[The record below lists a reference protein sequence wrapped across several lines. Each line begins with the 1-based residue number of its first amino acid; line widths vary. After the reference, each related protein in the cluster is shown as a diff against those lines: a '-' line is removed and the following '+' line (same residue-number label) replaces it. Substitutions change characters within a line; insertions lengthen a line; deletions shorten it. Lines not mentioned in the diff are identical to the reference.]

1 MFAGLRRALGAIAVR
16 ESRGVITVSGVP
28 ADVIARDIEKIW
40 ATSRVNK
47 WMFNRM
53 GRSEFS
59 FYSFFAIEVAFILR
73 TLVENP
79 AAHTNVRA
87 LRIILDKLEEE
98 TWLNS
103 IDRTA
108 NLKFAWEQ
116 LKQLNLELLPSQ
128 RDFLENFEDKVA
140 QYRLNGYML
149 AAPPGTGKAQ
159 PLDSLVKV
167 PGSWKRMGDMQ
178 VGDDVISAD
187 GSTCKVLGVF
197 PQGAR
202 PVYKLTFADGRT
214 AECDENHLWKVF
226 DREVK
231 GDWSIIDTKELLRK
245 FAMPSKQG
253 RLYVPVCASEQG
265 ADVELPIDPYLLGVL
280 LGDGTFRHHTGV
292 CLPNLQMREVVREK
306 LLAMGCEMTP
316 CKGSDIDFNI
326 VGIDRKNNVLLKKV
340 TEMGLFNKYSYEK
353 AIPEEYLLASHEQRV
368 ALIKGLMDSDGTCGF
383 TGGATFDTSSPNLA
397 KGVEYLIRSI
407 GGLARTATRT
417 TSYTHKGEKRYGR
430 LSYRINIRHKT
441 PSILFGYEEKKLA
454 KAEEKDDGQYSAGF
468 KLRIDNIEFVG
479 EKETQCI
486 EISHPEH
493 LYVTNNFVVTHNTI
507 SGISLALIAEADKVI
522 VIAPKRAVN
531 EVWTSTLDIRFKEPQ
546 HYWHSNSEVPQTG
559 LKNGAA
565 SNNYAVGLRNSQT
578 PILNHDSKTPDV
590 NAKWFVF
597 HYEQLD
603 TALAMVAGAY
613 GDWKSKRTV
622 ILLDE
627 CHNLNETSSQRSA
640 KFIELCRASN
650 ALYTLWASGT
660 PIKAI
665 GNEAIPFLR
674 TIDNLFNEE
683 VQKRF
688 VMIFGKQASRAVD
701 ILSHRIG
708 LSSFKVPKADVVTI
722 PVSELT
728 KNVAFK
734 GAEAYTLDKI
744 RDEIKKFVDERLNY
758 YKVNY
763 RMFQAQYDDLI
774 IKYKKTIRDREEQ
787 KDFELYQ
794 NYVKHL
800 NKNFDPRADKD
811 IVIFC
816 NRFEASKI
824 LPKLSGQDKKVF
836 RHTTSIV
843 KYVSLK
849 VRGEALG
856 RILTRR
862 RIDCFVAMIPH
873 CGLPDI
879 IDSSKK
885 KTLIFTSYVEVVK
898 ALDQYLRKEGYSPLL
913 VYGDTNKML
922 APIMK
927 EFKTNPDANP
937 MIATFD
943 SLSTAVPVIEAN
955 TCVLM
960 NQPFRDHE
968 REQATSRV
976 NRLGQDTPVNII
988 TTLVDT
994 GMDPNI
1000 STRSNEILEWSRAS
1014 VAAIMGL
1021 GDLDDTVY
1029 STEDFVPNELVQAET
1044 KELDVFFAD
1053 SQTPK
1058 VSSVQYSAESF
1069 YYGKLK

>member
-16 ESRGVITVSGVP
+16 ENRGVITVSGVP

-47 WMFNRM
+47 WMFNRL

-73 TLVENP
+73 NLIENP
-79 AAHTNVRA
+79 VAHTNVRA
-87 LRIILDKLEEE
+87 LRIILEKLEEE

-128 RDFLENFEDKVA
+128 RDFLETFEEKVA
-140 QYRLNGYML
+140 QYQLNGYLL
-149 AAPPGTGKAQ
+149 AAPAGTGK
-159 PLDSLVKV
+159 
-167 PGSWKRMGDMQ
+167 
-178 VGDDVISAD
+178 
-187 GSTCKVLGVF
+187 
-197 PQGAR
+197 
-202 PVYKLTFADGRT
+202 
-214 AECDENHLWKVF
+214 
-226 DREVK
+226 
-231 GDWSIIDTKELLRK
+231 
-245 FAMPSKQG
+245 
-253 RLYVPVCASEQG
+253 
-265 ADVELPIDPYLLGVL
+265 
-280 LGDGTFRHHTGV
+280 
-292 CLPNLQMREVVREK
+292 
-306 LLAMGCEMTP
+306 
-316 CKGSDIDFNI
+316 
-326 VGIDRKNNVLLKKV
+326 
-340 TEMGLFNKYSYEK
+340 
-353 AIPEEYLLASHEQRV
+353 
-368 ALIKGLMDSDGTCGF
+368 
-383 TGGATFDTSSPNLA
+383 
-397 KGVEYLIRSI
+397 
-407 GGLARTATRT
+407 
-417 TSYTHKGEKRYGR
+417 
-430 LSYRINIRHKT
+430 
-441 PSILFGYEEKKLA
+441 
-454 KAEEKDDGQYSAGF
+454 
-468 KLRIDNIEFVG
+468 
-479 EKETQCI
+479 
-486 EISHPEH
+486 
-493 LYVTNNFVVTHNTI
+493 TI

-546 HYWHSNSEVPQTG
+546 HYWHSNAEVAQTG
-559 LKNGAA
+559 LKNAA
-565 SNNYAVGLRNSQT
+565 ANKSLSVGRFPSNSTV
-578 PILNHDSKTPDV
+578 LNHDSKTPDV
-590 NAKWFVF
+590 DAKWFVF

-613 GDWKSKRTV
+613 GEWKSKRTV

-674 TIDNLFNEE
+674 TIDKLFNEE
-683 VQKRF
+683 VQERF
-688 VMIFGKQASRAVD
+688 VKIFGKQASRAVD

-708 LSSFKVPKADVVTI
+708 LSSFKVPKAEVVTI

-728 KNVAFK
+728 KNVSFK
-734 GAEAYTLDKI
+734 GAEKYTLDKI
-744 RDEIKKFVDERLNY
+744 RDEIKQFVDERLNY

-763 RMFQAQYDDLI
+763 RMFQAQYDDLV
-774 IKYKKTIRDREEQ
+774 IKYKKTIRDKAEQ

-794 NYVKHL
+794 NYVRHL

-811 IVIFC
+811 IVVFC

-824 LPKLSGQDKKVF
+824 LPKLSGQDRKVF

-862 RIDCFVAMIPH
+862 RIDCFVAMLPH
-873 CGLPDI
+873 CGLPEI
-879 IDSSKK
+879 IDGSKK

-898 ALDQYLRKEGYSPLL
+898 ALDQYLRKEGYNPLL
-913 VYGDTNKML
+913 VYGETNKQL

-955 TCVLM
+955 TCVLL

-976 NRLGQDTPVNII
+976 NRLGQDTPVEII

-1021 GDLDDTVY
+1021 GDLDDAVY
-1029 STEDFVPNELVQAET
+1029 STEGFVPDEAEQADL
-1044 KELDVFFAD
+1044 KGLDLLFAEP
-1053 SQTPK
+1053 QKPAATTVK
-1058 VSSVQYSAESF
+1058 YSAESF
-1069 YYGKLK
+1069 YYGKLL

>member
-1 MFAGLRRALGAIAVR
+1 MFAGLRRALGAITVR
-16 ESRGVITVSGVP
+16 ENRGVITVSGIP

-40 ATSRVNK
+40 STSRVNK
-47 WMFNRM
+47 WMFNRL
-53 GRSEFS
+53 GKSEFS
-59 FYSFFAIEVAFILR
+59 FFSFFAIEIAFILR
-73 TLVENP
+73 SLIENP
-79 AAHTNVRA
+79 KAHTNVRA
-87 LRIILDKLEEE
+87 LRIILDRLEEE

-108 NLKFAWEQ
+108 NLSFAWEQ
-116 LKQLNLELLPSQ
+116 LKQLNLTLLPSQ
-128 RDFLENFEDKVA
+128 RDFLENFEERVA
-140 QYRLNGYML
+140 QYRLNGYLL

-178 VGDDVISAD
+178 IGDSVITAD
-187 GSTCKVLGVF
+187 GTISKVLGVF
-197 PQGAR
+197 PQGMR
-202 PVYKLTFADGRT
+202 PVYRLTFADGRT

-231 GDWSIIDTKELLRK
+231 GGWAIIDTKELLRK
-245 FAMPSKQG
+245 FALPSKQG

-265 ADVELPIDPYLLGVL
+265 DNVELPIDPYLLGVL

-292 CLPNLQMREVVREK
+292 SLPNLQMREIVREK
-306 LLAMGCEMTP
+306 LLAAGCELIP
-316 CKGSDIDFNI
+316 CKGSEIDFNI
-326 VGIDRKNNVLLKKV
+326 VGVDRKNNVLLKKI
-340 TEMGLFNKYSYEK
+340 TEMGLFNKYGYEK

-368 ALIKGLMDSDGTCGF
+368 ALLQGLMD
-383 TGGATFDTSSPNLA
+383 TGGTHGLNGVTFDTSSPNLA
-397 KGVEYLIRSI
+397 KGVEYLIHSI
-407 GGLARTATRT
+407 GGLAQI
-417 TSYTHKGEKRYGR
+417 TSYANKGEESYGQMG
-430 LSYRINIRHKT
+430 YCVNIRHNT
-441 PSILFGYEEKKLA
+441 PSIFGYEE
-454 KAEEKDDGQYSAGF
+454 YSAEF
-468 KLRIDNIEFVG
+468 NLRIDNIEFIG

-493 LYVTNNFVVTHNTI
+493 LYVTNNFVVTHNTL
-507 SGISLALIAEADKVI
+507 SGISLALIAEATKVI
-522 VIAPKRAVN
+522 IIAPKRAVN
-531 EVWTSTLDIRFKEPQ
+531 EVWTKTLDTRFKVPQ
-546 HYWHSNSEVPQTG
+546 HYWHSNSEVSQTG
-559 LKNGAA
+559 LKNGSKAE
-565 SNNYAVGLRNSQT
+565 SLTVGVGGSRRTDLLGGQSAL
-578 PILNHDSKTPDV
+578 LNFDSKTPDV
-590 NAKWFVF
+590 SAKWFVF

-603 TALAMVAGAY
+603 TALAMVSGAY
-613 GDWKSKRTV
+613 GKWDSGRTV

-627 CHNLNETSSQRSA
+627 CHNLNESNSQRSA
-640 KFIELCRASN
+640 KFIELAKASE
-650 ALYTLWASGT
+650 ARYTLWASGT

-674 TIDNLFNEE
+674 TIDKLFTPE
-683 VQKRF
+683 VQERF

-708 LSSFKVPKADVVTI
+708 LSSFKVPKSDVVTI
-722 PVSELT
+722 QVSEVT

-734 GAEAYTLDKI
+734 GAETYTLEKI
-744 RDEIKKFVDERLNY
+744 RDEIKNFVDERLTY

-763 RMFQAQYDDLI
+763 RMFQAQYDDLVN
-774 IKYKKTIRDREEQ
+774 KYKKTIRDKEEL
-787 KDFELYQ
+787 KNFELYQ
-794 NYVKHL
+794 SYVRHL

-824 LPKLSGQDKKVF
+824 VPKLSGSDKKVF
-836 RHTTSIV
+836 RHVTSIV

-862 RIDCFVAMIPH
+862 RIDCFVAMISH
-873 CGLPDI
+873 CGLPGI
-879 IDSSKK
+879 IDGSKK

-927 EFKTNPDANP
+927 EFKSNPDANP

-976 NRLGQDTPVNII
+976 NRLGQDTPVDII

-994 GMDPNI
+994 GMEPNI

-1029 STEDFVPNELVQAET
+1029 SSEDFVPSEEEQFDLR
-1044 KELDVFFAD
+1044 ELDLYFGE
-1053 SQTPK
+1053 QPTPK
-1058 VSSVQYSAESF
+1058 AAKIQFSEESF
-1069 YYGKLK
+1069 FFGKLL

>member
-1 MFAGLRRALGAIAVR
+1 MFAGIRRALGAIQVR
-16 ESRGVITVSGVP
+16 ENRGVITVSGVP
-28 ADVIARDIEKIW
+28 ADVISRDIEKIW

-47 WMFNRM
+47 WMFNRL

-59 FYSFFAIEVAFILR
+59 FFSFFAIEVAFILR
-73 TLVENP
+73 NLIENP
-79 AAHTNVRA
+79 VATTNVRA
-87 LRIILDKLEEE
+87 LRLILDKLLED

-103 IDRTA
+103 LDRSA

-116 LKQLNLELLPSQ
+116 LQQLNVNLLPSQ
-128 RDFLENFEDKVA
+128 REFLESFEEKVA
-140 QYRLNGYML
+140 QYQLGGYLL

-159 PLDSLVKV
+159 PLDALVKV

-178 VGDDVISAD
+178 VGDSVIAAD
-187 GSTCKVLGVF
+187 GSTSKVLGVY
-197 PQGAR
+197 PQGLR
-202 PVYKLTFADGRT
+202 PVYRLTFADGRT

-245 FAMPSKQG
+245 FSLPSKAG
-253 RLYVPVCASEQG
+253 RLYVPVCTSEQSP
-265 ADVELPIDPYLLGVL
+265 DVELPIDPYLMGVL
-280 LGDGTFRHHTGV
+280 LGDGTFRNHVGV
-292 CLPNLQMREVVREK
+292 CLPNVQMREVVREK
-306 LLAMGCEMTP
+306 LLEMGCEMTP
-316 CKGSDIDFNI
+316 CKGSEIDFNI
-326 VGIDRKNNVLLKKV
+326 VGIDRKNNVLLKKI

-353 AIPEEYLLASHEQRV
+353 SIPEEYLFASHEQRV
-368 ALIKGLMDSDGTCGF
+368 ALIQGLMDTDGTCGF

-407 GGLARTATRT
+407 GGLARTALRT
-417 TSYTHKGEKRYGR
+417 TSYTHKGEKRSGR

-454 KAEEKDDGQYSAGF
+454 KAEDKDDGQYSAGF
-468 KLRIDNIEFVG
+468 KLRIDNIEFIG

-507 SGISLALIAEADKVI
+507 GGLALALIAEADKVI
-522 VIAPKRAVN
+522 VLCPKRAVN
-531 EVWTSTLDIRFKEPQ
+531 EVWTSTLDLRFKEKQ
-546 HYWHSNSEVPQTG
+546 YYWHSNDEVEQTG
-559 LKNGAA
+559 LAA
-565 SNNYAVGLRNSQT
+565 RGNS
-578 PILNHDSKTPDV
+578 LNAQVVAGPRPYNAAAFGTKLPDPD
-590 NAKWFVF
+590 AKWFVF
-597 HYEQLD
+597 HYESLD
-603 TALAMVAGAY
+603 TALALVGGSY
-613 GDWKSKRTV
+613 GPWKSKRTV

-627 CHNLNETSSQRSA
+627 CHNLNVASSQRSS
-640 KFIELCRASN
+640 KFVELCRA
-650 ALYTLWASGT
+650 AEAKYVLWASGT

-674 TIDNLFNEE
+674 TIDRYFTPE
-683 VQKRF
+683 VQERF
-688 VMIFGKQASRAVD
+688 VKIFGKQASRAVD

-708 LSSFKVPKADVVTI
+708 LSSFKVPKADVVTVQ
-722 PVSELT
+722 VSELT
-728 KNVAFK
+728 KNVSFK
-734 GAEAYTLDKI
+734 GAYDYTLDKI
-744 RDEIKKFVDERLNY
+744 RDEIKKFVDERLTY
-758 YKVNY
+758 YKINY
-763 RMFQAQYDDLI
+763 RMFRAQYDDLI
-774 IKYKKTIRDREEQ
+774 IKYKRTIRDKEELEN
-787 KDFELYQ
+787 FGLYQ
-794 NYVKHL
+794 RYVEHL
-800 NKNFDPRADKD
+800 NKNFDPRADAD
-811 IVIFC
+811 IVVFC
-816 NRFEASKI
+816 NRFEAAKI
-824 LPKLSGQDKKVF
+824 VPKLSNQDRKVF
-836 RHTTSIV
+836 RHVTSIV

-862 RIDCFVAMIPH
+862 RIDCFVSMIPH
-873 CGLPDI
+873 CGLPQI
-879 IDSSKK
+879 IDGSKK

-898 ALDQYLRKEGYSPLL
+898 QLDQYLRKEGYSPVL

-922 APIMK
+922 ASIMK
-927 EFKTNPDANP
+927 EFRENPDANP

-960 NQPFRDHE
+960 NQPFRDYE

-994 GMDPNI
+994 GMEPNI

-1021 GDLDDTVY
+1021 GDLDDAVF
-1029 STEDFVPNELVQAET
+1029 STEEFVPNEETLKEHLELEIQFAEDN
-1044 KELDVFFAD
+1044 KPPQKL
-1053 SQTPK
+1053 
-1058 VSSVQYSAESF
+1058 QYTAESF
-1069 YYGKLK
+1069 YFGQL

>member
-1 MFAGLRRALGAIAVR
+1 MFAGIRRALGAISVR
-16 ESRGVITVSGVP
+16 ENRGVITVSGVP

-47 WMFNRM
+47 WMFNRL
-53 GRSEFS
+53 GKSEFS
-59 FYSFFAIEVAFILR
+59 FFSFFAIEVAFILR

-79 AAHTNVRA
+79 KAHTNVRA

-108 NLKFAWEQ
+108 NLQFAWEQ
-116 LKQLNLELLPSQ
+116 LKQLNISLLDSQ
-128 RDFLENFEDKVA
+128 RDFLENFEERVA
-140 QYRLNGYML
+140 QYRLNGYLL
-149 AAPPGTGKAQ
+149 AAPPGTGKT
-159 PLDSLVKV
+159 L
-167 PGSWKRMGDMQ
+167 
-178 VGDDVISAD
+178 
-187 GSTCKVLGVF
+187 
-197 PQGAR
+197 
-202 PVYKLTFADGRT
+202 
-214 AECDENHLWKVF
+214 
-226 DREVK
+226 
-231 GDWSIIDTKELLRK
+231 
-245 FAMPSKQG
+245 
-253 RLYVPVCASEQG
+253 
-265 ADVELPIDPYLLGVL
+265 
-280 LGDGTFRHHTGV
+280 
-292 CLPNLQMREVVREK
+292 
-306 LLAMGCEMTP
+306 
-316 CKGSDIDFNI
+316 
-326 VGIDRKNNVLLKKV
+326 
-340 TEMGLFNKYSYEK
+340 
-353 AIPEEYLLASHEQRV
+353 
-368 ALIKGLMDSDGTCGF
+368 
-383 TGGATFDTSSPNLA
+383 
-397 KGVEYLIRSI
+397 
-407 GGLARTATRT
+407 
-417 TSYTHKGEKRYGR
+417 
-430 LSYRINIRHKT
+430 
-441 PSILFGYEEKKLA
+441 
-454 KAEEKDDGQYSAGF
+454 
-468 KLRIDNIEFVG
+468 
-479 EKETQCI
+479 
-486 EISHPEH
+486 
-493 LYVTNNFVVTHNTI
+493 
-507 SGISLALIAEADKVI
+507 SGIALALIAEATKVI

-531 EVWTSTLDIRFKEPQ
+531 EVWTKTLDTRFKEPQ
-546 HYWHSNSEVPQTG
+546 HYWHSNSEVGQTG
-559 LKNGAA
+559 LKNG
-565 SNNYAVGLRNSQT
+565 SNT
-578 PILNHDSKTPDV
+578 PPSGTAPAHNLIVDMTTHGQSVLNFDSKTPDV
-590 NAKWFVF
+590 TAKWFVF

-613 GDWKSKRTV
+613 GKWDSKRTV

-627 CHNLNETSSQRSA
+627 CHNLNETKSQRSA
-640 KFIELCRASN
+640 KFIELAKASD

-674 TIDNLFNEE
+674 TIDKLFTPE
-683 VQKRF
+683 VQERF

-728 KNVAFK
+728 KNVSFK
-734 GAEAYTLDKI
+734 GANNYTLEKI
-744 RDEIKKFVDERLNY
+744 RDEIKAFVDERMTY

-774 IKYKKTIRDREEQ
+774 IKYKKTIRDSEEM
-787 KDFELYQ
+787 KNFELYQ
-794 NYVKHL
+794 SYVKHL
-800 NKNFDPRADKD
+800 NKYFDPRADKE
-811 IVIFC
+811 IVVFC

-824 LPKLSGQDKKVF
+824 IPKLGSHEKKVF
-836 RHTTSIV
+836 RHVTSIV

-873 CGLPDI
+873 CGLPEI
-879 IDSSKK
+879 IDGSKK

-976 NRLGQDTPVNII
+976 NRLGQDTPVDII

-994 GMDPNI
+994 GMEPNI

-1021 GDLDDTVY
+1021 GDLDDSVY
-1029 STEDFVPNELVQAET
+1029 STEDFVPGEEEQRDAGALEI
-1044 KELDVFFAD
+1044 FFAE
-1053 SQTPK
+1053 QLAPK
-1058 VSSVQYSAESF
+1058 PAKVKYTEESF
-1069 YYGKLK
+1069 YFGKLL

>member
-128 RDFLENFEDKVA
+128 RDFLETFEEKVA
-140 QYRLNGYML
+140 QYRLNGYLL
-149 AAPPGTGKAQ
+149 AAPAGTGK
-159 PLDSLVKV
+159 
-167 PGSWKRMGDMQ
+167 
-178 VGDDVISAD
+178 
-187 GSTCKVLGVF
+187 
-197 PQGAR
+197 
-202 PVYKLTFADGRT
+202 
-214 AECDENHLWKVF
+214 
-226 DREVK
+226 
-231 GDWSIIDTKELLRK
+231 
-245 FAMPSKQG
+245 
-253 RLYVPVCASEQG
+253 
-265 ADVELPIDPYLLGVL
+265 
-280 LGDGTFRHHTGV
+280 
-292 CLPNLQMREVVREK
+292 
-306 LLAMGCEMTP
+306 
-316 CKGSDIDFNI
+316 
-326 VGIDRKNNVLLKKV
+326 
-340 TEMGLFNKYSYEK
+340 
-353 AIPEEYLLASHEQRV
+353 
-368 ALIKGLMDSDGTCGF
+368 
-383 TGGATFDTSSPNLA
+383 
-397 KGVEYLIRSI
+397 
-407 GGLARTATRT
+407 
-417 TSYTHKGEKRYGR
+417 
-430 LSYRINIRHKT
+430 
-441 PSILFGYEEKKLA
+441 
-454 KAEEKDDGQYSAGF
+454 
-468 KLRIDNIEFVG
+468 
-479 EKETQCI
+479 
-486 EISHPEH
+486 
-493 LYVTNNFVVTHNTI
+493 TI

-546 HYWHSNSEVPQTG
+546 HYWHSNAAVSQTG

-613 GDWKSKRTV
+613 GGWKSKRTV

-627 CHNLNETSSQRSA
+627 CHNLNESSSQRSA

-650 ALYTLWASGT
+650 AVYTLWASGT

-683 VQKRF
+683 VQERF
-688 VMIFGKQASRAVD
+688 VKIFGKQASRAVD

-774 IKYKKTIRDREEQ
+774 IKYKKTIRDREEL

-794 NYVKHL
+794 NYVRHL

-824 LPKLSGQDKKVF
+824 LPKLAGQDKKVF
-836 RHTTSIV
+836 RHTTSII

-937 MIATFD
+937 LIATFD